1 MCRSDSYNVHFYLA
15 TFQLIKLGLSYKY
28 VLLNIIDHL
37 MNKLT
42 THNRRSLDLIAARC
56 FFYFSRSYELDNKL
70 DQIRQTL
77 HARLRTATLRNDY
90 EGQAVLINCL
100 LRNYIHHNL
109 YDQVL
114 IHFIV
119 FRFINL
125 FMF

>member
-1 MCRSDSYNVHFYLA
+1 
-15 TFQLIKLGLSYKY
+15 
-28 VLLNIIDHL
+28 